1 MGRGQVTYE
10 FSGYDDW
17 GMTNQ
22 LQSPMVFPAT
32 DGPWRRNQQ
41 GMAAIYEELQE
52 DLAAAKAEIAEMEPA
67 NI

>member
-1 MGRGQVTYE
+1 M
-10 FSGYDDW
+10 F
-17 GMTNQ
+17 
-22 LQSPMVFPAT
+22 FPAT